1 MFFSGVQVFA
11 GKEQQFR
18 AQVVLAQAQ
27 RPQAGDSSH
36 DSLPAWRPDSGDYIH
51 LVTCREVPDMDSISS
66 LAVLG
71 EDE

>member
-18 AQVVLAQAQ
+18 AEVVLAQAQ

-36 DSLPAWRPDSGDYIH
+36 DSLPA
-51 LVTCREVPDMDSISS
+51 
-66 LAVLG
+66 
-71 EDE
+71 